1 MLTSFEISHNIELQ
15 IDLKII
21 NIQSFCEN
29 QTVHKL
35 EKLFSFHSIYPFGWK
50 VYTRPVGKKN
60 PKFGKLELA
69 AAGQMANSVLSQG
82 QKRKKKTGE
91 SGGRG
96 RRHGPRIL
104 TLKTWRERVDS
115 RRPNVPR
122 SGSEGQIRH
131 FTPAGGGWRTGCRH
145 LRKKK
150 VAIRCGRHTHVTRLL
165 LLPINGSKRTAH
177 FLSQNSMVLGCTT
190 TTTILLRFG
199 WRIWLLGIKLN

>member
-1 MLTSFEISHNIELQ
+1 M
-15 IDLKII
+15 KIKPFI
-21 NIQSFCEN
+21 NLRSY
-29 QTVHKL
+29 
-35 EKLFSFHSIYPFGWK
+35 FHSIPFIHSGEK
-50 VYTRPVGKKN
+50 YTPGQLEKKIQNLENWNLLLPDRWPIPYFHKGKK
-60 PKFGKLELA
+60 E
-69 AAGQMANSVLSQG
+69 
-82 QKRKKKTGE
+82 KKKTGE
-91 SGGRG
+91 SGARG